1 MSKFLNRLFLIFGI
15 FLTLMCTISFFIE
28 GGLRKWDAEIC
39 LYLIIYSFCTNFLIF
54 ILIWI
59 AGMMIIFFGIIF
71 IKCEL

>member
-1 MSKFLNRLFLIFGI
+1 MGKFLNRVFLIFGI
-15 FLTLMCTISFFIE
+15 FLTLMCTISFIIE

-39 LYLIIYSFCTNFLIF
+39 IYFIIYSLCTTFLIF

-59 AGMMIIFFGIIF
+59 AGMVIIFFGIIF